1 MQMLYYIIS
10 PSGER
15 IATPSAPARGAAK
28 RLFRTLSCCLAAV
41 VLSSRPAAAGLEV
54 VASIQPLHSLVAGVM
69 EGVGEPTLLI
79 KGAGSPHGHGLRPS
93 DARALE
99 RADLVFWIGAELESF
114 LSPTLHALVDPER
127 VVGFTARSHE
137 VRLLPQRRAGA
148 WEADAHSDGDHVE
161 AAGID
166 PHIWL
171 DPDNAVAIARIAAQ
185 ALSAVDPANGKR
197 YRANAAR
204 VAARIEALDREI
216 AAALAPVRAVP
227 YAVFHDGYR
236 YFEAHYVLNP
246 VGSVSVSPE
255 QPPGAKRLSQIRN
268 KIKDL
273 GVRCVFSEPQFNP
286 ALVDTLV
293 AGTSARSGQLD
304 PLGARLEPGPAAYFT
319 MMRGLARSLLGCLS
333 DPS

>member
-10 PSGER
+10 SAGER
-15 IATPSAPARGAAK
+15 IAKVLK
-28 RLFRTLSCCLAAV
+28 RHHRTLYFCVGVV
-41 VLSSRPAAAGLEV
+41 VLSARPAAAGPEV
-54 VASIQPLHSLVAGVM
+54 VASIQPLHSLIAGVM

-93 DARALE
+93 DARALQ

-114 LSPTLHALVDPER
+114 LSPALSALVEPER
-127 VVGFTARSHE
+127 VIGFAAPSRDLK
-137 VRLLPQRRAGA
+137 LLPRRRAGP
-148 WEADAHSDGDHVE
+148 WEAAPDEEHVE
-161 AAGID
+161 DATGID

-185 ALSAVDPANGKR
+185 VLSAVDPAHAER

-216 AAALAPVRAVP
+216 AAVLAPVRTVP

-236 YFEAHYVLNP
+236 YFEAHYGLNA

-255 QPPGAKRLSQIRN
+255 QPPGAKRLSQIRK
-268 KIKDL
+268 KIEDL
-273 GVRCVFSEPQFNP
+273 EARCLFSEPQFTP
-286 ALVDTLV
+286 ALVETLV

-304 PLGARLEPGPAAYFT
+304 PQGARLEPGPEAYFAR
-319 MMRGLARSLLGCLS
+319 MRGLAKSLLDCLS
-333 DPS
+333 AAS